1 MSKLNVSHEVAADPS
16 KVWAITVAIDDWV
29 DVINAVESVERLDDG
44 SGFGLGT
51 KWRETRKMFGKS
63 ATEEMEVVEF
73 VDGSH
78 YKTFAESHGS
88 KYHSEIRVTPNEK
101 GCTLSMG
108 FEGEAQSTMA
118 KVMDATLG
126 RLFMGA
132 ARKALTKDLAD
143 IGAAAEAAA

>member
-1 MSKLNVSHEVAADPS
+1 MSTINVSHEIAADPS
-16 KVWAITVAIDDWV
+16 KVWSIAVAMDDWV
-29 DVINAVESVERLDDG
+29 DVIEACELVERLDDG

-73 VDGSH
+73 VEGSH
-78 YKTFAESHGS
+78 YATFAESHGS
-88 KYHSEIRVTPNEK
+88 KYHSEIRVTPTDK

-108 FEGEAQSTMA
+108 FRGEAQSTMA

-126 RLFMGA
+126 RLFLGA
-132 ARKALTKDLAD
+132 ARKALKKDLAD
-143 IGAAAEAAA
+143 IGAAAEASA